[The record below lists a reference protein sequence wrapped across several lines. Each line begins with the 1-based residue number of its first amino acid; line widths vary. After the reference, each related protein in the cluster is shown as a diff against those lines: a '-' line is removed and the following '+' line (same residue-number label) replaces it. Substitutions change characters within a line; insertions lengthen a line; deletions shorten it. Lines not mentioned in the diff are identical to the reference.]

1 MKCEDIGYFKLPKY
15 FEEIIDIEVSFLSEN
30 IKEFNS
36 TLDKEYKKISDAK
49 SKISELESDKK
60 YQTESEQNQTDS
72 NINKLNSLINS
83 SNSTIENT
91 TKSIKEVE
99 LKNMKPEDNVT
110 VSRYIER
117 NVGSIINK
125 DYVIEGFLGMGKLSD
140 CKDEMVSRLDISK
153 RYCLEILVAFLQEAD
168 IIILHEMFENVW
180 NHAIEEILV
189 EFSLR
194 GAVVVFSEHGEES
207 LMKLPM
213 HSYDLSG
220 RCVGW

>member
-1 MKCEDIGYFKLPKY
+1 MLWDPFLYCINDSIQGNSETGNKVFVLP
-15 FEEIIDIEVSFLSEN
+15 
-30 IKEFNS
+30 
-36 TLDKEYKKISDAK
+36 
-49 SKISELESDKK
+49 SKVA
-60 YQTESEQNQTDS
+60 
-72 NINKLNSLINS
+72 INNG
-83 SNSTIENT
+83 T
-91 TKSIKEVE
+91 TKSIKEIE
-99 LKNMKPEDNVT
+99 LKNVNPEDNVT

-168 IIILHEMFENVW
+168 IIILHEMFEYVW
-180 NHAIEEILV
+180 NHTIEEILV

>member
-1 MKCEDIGYFKLPKY
+1 MIEMKFSKNDEEDGLFRISSRDIVVFYNCSSKQERKITD
-15 FEEIIDIEVSFLSEN
+15 II
-30 IKEFNS
+30 KC
-36 TLDKEYKKISDAK
+36 YG
-49 SKISELESDKK
+49 
-60 YQTESEQNQTDS
+60 
-72 NINKLNSLINS
+72 
-83 SNSTIENT
+83 T

-99 LKNMKPEDNVT
+99 LKKMKPEDNVT

-180 NHAIEEILV
+180 NHTIEEILV

>member
-1 MKCEDIGYFKLPKY
+1 MIEMKFSKNDEEDGLFRISSRDIVGFYNCSSKQERKITD
-15 FEEIIDIEVSFLSEN
+15 II
-30 IKEFNS
+30 KC
-36 TLDKEYKKISDAK
+36 YG
-49 SKISELESDKK
+49 
-60 YQTESEQNQTDS
+60 
-72 NINKLNSLINS
+72 
-83 SNSTIENT
+83 T

-180 NHAIEEILV
+180 NHTIEEILV
-189 EFSLR
+189 EFSL
-194 GAVVVFSEHGEES
+194 EEQWLCS
-207 LMKLPM
+207 QNMVKN
-213 HSYDLSG
+213 H
-220 RCVGW
+220 

>member
-1 MKCEDIGYFKLPKY
+1 MLKGRFIQPSEFADKIIQG
-15 FEEIIDIEVSFLSEN
+15 FESAYLGAMENTETLLRIIQQ
-30 IKEFNS
+30 
-36 TLDKEYKKISDAK
+36 YG
-49 SKISELESDKK
+49 ELEVR
-60 YQTESEQNQTDS
+60 Y
-72 NINKLNSLINS
+72 LIRNTQQYAIVLS
-83 SNSTIENT
+83 SSYHPELLKCYGT

-180 NHAIEEILV
+180 NHTIEEILV

>member
-1 MKCEDIGYFKLPKY
+1 MESVREVLHSPLHESVCTQFFAAFLKSSAIPKSPTHALCALPDTINCSSKQERKITDIIKCYG
-15 FEEIIDIEVSFLSEN
+15 
-30 IKEFNS
+30 
-36 TLDKEYKKISDAK
+36 
-49 SKISELESDKK
+49 
-60 YQTESEQNQTDS
+60 
-72 NINKLNSLINS
+72 
-83 SNSTIENT
+83 T

-180 NHAIEEILV
+180 NHTIEEILV

>member
-1 MKCEDIGYFKLPKY
+1 
-15 FEEIIDIEVSFLSEN
+15 
-30 IKEFNS
+30 
-36 TLDKEYKKISDAK
+36 
-49 SKISELESDKK
+49 
-60 YQTESEQNQTDS
+60 
-72 NINKLNSLINS
+72 
-83 SNSTIENT
+83 
-91 TKSIKEVE
+91 
-99 LKNMKPEDNVT
+99 MKPEDNVT

-125 DYVIEGFLGMGKLSD
+125 DYVIEGFLGRGKLSD

-180 NHAIEEILV
+180 NHTIEEILV